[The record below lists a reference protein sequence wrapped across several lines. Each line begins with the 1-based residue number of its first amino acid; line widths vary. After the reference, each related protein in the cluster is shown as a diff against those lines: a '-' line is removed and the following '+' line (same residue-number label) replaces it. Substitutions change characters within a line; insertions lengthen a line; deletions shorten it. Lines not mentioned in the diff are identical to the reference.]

1 MRNFNFDA
9 QAATSFVV
17 EQAAHIETE
26 VNRTVYPEI
35 QYPGLVPVDTSAHP
49 MTQTV
54 VFYSSDMF
62 GKADWINGN
71 SDDIPN
77 AGTERTQFQSS
88 VYTAGIGYS
97 FGWEEVQ
104 RAQRD
109 GINLQAEDAMA
120 ARRAYEEMVDR
131 VAFTGDVTKNMFGLF
146 NYPGIVVA
154 AIPNGDWDNPATTE
168 DEMLADINAMILGV
182 ATDTQ
187 YTSIADTILLPPSK
201 IMRLATKRLGDTT
214 MTVMEFLSK
223 NNVYTLTTGQA
234 LTFRGVLGLET
245 AGAGNT
251 ARMIAYRRNP
261 QVLKMHIPMPHR
273 FFPVWQSGPLRWDV
287 PGVFRLGGLD
297 IRRPKE
303 VRYGDGI

>member
-1 MRNFNFDA
+1 MRKFQFDA
-9 QAATSFVV
+9 QAATGFVI
-17 EQAAHIETE
+17 EQSAHIETE

-35 QYPGLVPVDTSAHP
+35 QYPGLIPVDTSAHP

-54 VFYSSDMF
+54 AFYSSDMF

-77 AGTERTQFQSS
+77 AGTERTMFQTA
-88 VYTAGIGYS
+88 VYTAAIGYS

-131 VAFTGDVTKNMFGLF
+131 VAFRGDATKSMNGLL
-146 NYPGIVVA
+146 NYPGIGISAV
-154 AIPNGDWDNPATTE
+154 PNGNWPAATE
-168 DEMLADINAMILGV
+168 DQILADINSVIMDV
-182 ATDTQ
+182 ATDTA
-187 YTSIADTILLPPSK
+187 YTSVADTLLLPPTRL
-201 IMRLATKRLGDTT
+201 MLLATRRLGDTQST
-214 MTVMEFLSK
+214 IREFLEK
-223 NNVYTLTTGQA
+223 NNVYTLQTGQP
-234 LTFRGVLGLET
+234 LTIRGVAGLET
-245 AGAGNT
+245 AGAGGT

-273 FFPVWQSGPLRWDV
+273 FLPVWQSGPLRWDV

-303 VRYGDGI
+303 VRYADGI